1 MAILTISRRYGSGGR
16 DIGHA
21 VADLLHYEYVDR
33 KRILDDIGKAG
44 QQWGEFAKQYDE
56 NQPSVYE
63 RYKWSFRGFVALNQ
77 SQILDYALLNNMV
90 IMGRGGSFL
99 LKSIPFAF
107 RIHIKASINDRIDRL
122 MKREGI
128 NSENAR
134 WLIEKVDRE
143 MAGAVY
149 LIYGSAWDDPK
160 QYDSVFDTSTQS
172 SEEITTT
179 LKDELLKRASAKTEK
194 TQPVLHLRALAAKV
208 KARIAIEPTF
218 PISALDVRP
227 KEEGLI
233 QYGIIVRGV
242 VYNKSAMALI
252 QEAARKICGEVPVEF
267 ELQYRWHPRLGEW
280 HFK

>member
-33 KRILDDIGKAG
+33 KRILEDIGKAG
-44 QQWGEFAKQYDE
+44 QAWGDFAEQYDE
-56 NQPSVYE
+56 KQPSVYE

-77 SQILDYALLNNMV
+77 AQILDYALQDNIV
-90 IMGRGGSFL
+90 IMGRGGNFL
-99 LKSIPFAF
+99 LRGIPFAF
-107 RIHIKASINDRIDRL
+107 RIHIKASMDDRIDWL
-122 MKREGI
+122 VKREGI
-128 NSENAR
+128 DSENAR
-134 WLIEKVDRE
+134 WLIEKVDKE

-149 LIYGSAWDDPK
+149 LIYGSAWDDPR
-160 QYDSVFDTSTQS
+160 QYDRVFDTSTQKA
-172 SEEITTT
+172 EEIVFAI
-179 LKDELLKRASAKTEK
+179 KDELLKRASSTEK
-194 TQPVLHLRALAAKV
+194 ARQVLQLRALAAKV
-208 KARIAIEPTF
+208 RARIAAEPTF

-242 VYNKSAMALI
+242 VYNKSAMGPI